1 MPLRKDKILEIE
13 RSHSVE
19 NWLWKGCG
27 LVVMMMTMTTTMI
40 MMMMMIIL
48 RQVIEVKGVFFS
60 CTDYVTKMCVVLT
73 AVVSSITT
81 VSCNVT
87 SFSLVERY

>member
-1 MPLRKDKILEIE
+1 
-13 RSHSVE
+13 
-19 NWLWKGCG
+19 
-27 LVVMMMTMTTTMI
+27 VMMMTMTTTMI
-40 MMMMMIIL
+40 MMMRMMMMIL
-48 RQVIEVKGVFFS
+48 RQIIEVKGVFFS
-60 CTDYVTKMCVVLT
+60 CTDYVTKMCVFLT